1 MVEAAL
7 YQDGVRVST
16 PASLADTFRELRE
29 QQDGMAWIGLA
40 RPTEA
45 EILSLAAE
53 FDLHPL
59 AVEDA
64 MEAHQRPKLER
75 YGDTLFV
82 VLRAARYLDAPEEVD
97 FGELHVF
104 VGPDFLITVRH
115 GAAPDLSAVR
125 RRMEETPEL
134 LKLGPEAVLYAILDA
149 VVDGY
154 APVVAGVQ
162 NDIDEIET
170 EVFRGDPEVSRRI
183 YELSRE
189 MVEFQ
194 RATRPLVGML
204 HGLMA
209 GFAKYGTDEELQRY
223 LRDVADHVTHTSE
236 RVDGFR
242 QALTDILTVNAT
254 LVTQQQNA
262 EMRALAEAGFEQNEE
277 IKKISSWAA
286 ILFAPTLVGTI
297 YGMNFEHMPELQLE
311 LRIPLRDRPDG
322 GGLRQFVRD
331 FQAAGLALTTS
342 CRAQFFCGLC
352 SRIGAT
358 IRPPGRH
365 RPGSSSAGEA
375 AGGTAGSW
383 ETAAAGAW
391 TRHEATARTT
401 RPARGSLPQP
411 GPAPP
416 AVAGAA
422 HPRRPHRAHRM
433 GRRLPP
439 ARLPHPGSR
448 VTDMPELHTRLLADV
463 IALGSPYPLVLT
475 GGYAVRAHHL
485 INRPSQDLDVATENP
500 APMADIAATLPP
512 AWKQLD
518 VLVRPG
524 RGQEPTRHGVRL
536 CRGRCEA
543 VFGTGESQVADWG
556 VDAPGTGSTS
566 HLCSAS
572 PLRGL
577 GTRTVPVSGEAG
589 AITRFLSR
597 RV

>member
-1 MVEAAL
+1 MSERRARPVPAAKSIRKSVWRRGMTPSGPPSAEPPKPHPAPSPTTEAEPRSIVQAAL
-7 YQDGVRVST
+7 YRDGVRVST
-16 PASLADTFRELRE
+16 PESLAETFRELRK

-45 EILSLAAE
+45 EILSLADE

-75 YGDTLFV
+75 YGETLFV

-115 GAAPDLSAVR
+115 GAAPDLSVVR
-125 RRMEETPEL
+125 RRMEESPEL

-154 APVVAGVQ
+154 VPVVSGVQ

-170 EVFRGDPEVSRRI
+170 EVFSGDPWVSRRI

-204 HGLMA
+204 HSLMA

-297 YGMNFEHMPELQLE
+297 YGMNFDHMPEL
-311 LRIPLRDRPDG
+311 R
-322 GGLRQFVRD
+322 
-331 FQAAGLALTTS
+331 
-342 CRAQFFCGLC
+342 
-352 SRIGAT
+352 
-358 IRPPGRH
+358 
-365 RPGSSSAGEA
+365 
-375 AGGTAGSW
+375 W
-383 ETAAAGAW
+383 
-391 TRHEATARTT
+391 
-401 RPARGSLPQP
+401 
-411 GPAPP
+411 
-416 AVAGAA
+416 
-422 HPRRPHRAHRM
+422 
-433 GRRLPP
+433 
-439 ARLPHPGSR
+439 
-448 VTDMPELHTRLLADV
+448 
-463 IALGSPYPLVLT
+463 
-475 GGYAVRAHHL
+475 
-485 INRPSQDLDVATENP
+485 
-500 APMADIAATLPP
+500 
-512 AWKQLD
+512 
-518 VLVRPG
+518 
-524 RGQEPTRHGVRL
+524 
-536 CRGRCEA
+536 
-543 VFGTGESQVADWG
+543 VFGYPFAIVLMAMVCASLYIIFKRRDW
-556 VDAPGTGSTS
+556 
-566 HLCSAS
+566 L
-572 PLRGL
+572 
-577 GTRTVPVSGEAG
+577 
-589 AITRFLSR
+589 
-597 RV
+597 

>member
-1 MVEAAL
+1 MSDRRARRPVPPSRGGRKPVWRRAVPEATPPPADPPAPRPAPAEPVPAEVGSVVQAAL
-7 YQDGVRVST
+7 YRDGTRVAN
-16 PASLADTFRELRE
+16 PATLADTFRELRE
-29 QQDGMAWIGLA
+29 QPDGMAWIGLA
-40 RPTEA
+40 RPTEE

-75 YGDTLFV
+75 YGETLFV
-82 VLRAARYLDAPEEVD
+82 VLRAARYLDASEEVD

-104 VGPDFLITVRH
+104 IGPDFLITVRH

-170 EVFRGDPEVSRRI
+170 EVFGGDPWVSRRI

-297 YGMNFEHMPELQLE
+297 YGMNF
-311 LRIPLRDRPDG
+311 D
-322 GGLRQFVRD
+322 
-331 FQAAGLALTTS
+331 
-342 CRAQFFCGLC
+342 
-352 SRIGAT
+352 
-358 IRPPGRH
+358 
-365 RPGSSSAGEA
+365 
-375 AGGTAGSW
+375 
-383 ETAAAGAW
+383 
-391 TRHEATARTT
+391 
-401 RPARGSLPQP
+401 
-411 GPAPP
+411 
-416 AVAGAA
+416 
-422 HPRRPHRAHRM
+422 
-433 GRRLPP
+433 
-439 ARLPHPGSR
+439 
-448 VTDMPELHTRLLADV
+448 DMPEL
-463 IALGSPYPLVLT
+463 GWSFGYPFAIGL
-475 GGYAVRAHHL
+475 
-485 INRPSQDLDVATENP
+485 
-500 APMADIAATLPP
+500 M
-512 AWKQLD
+512 
-518 VLVRPG
+518 
-524 RGQEPTRHGVRL
+524 GVVCVSLYFIFKR
-536 CRGRCEA
+536 R
-543 VFGTGESQVADWG
+543 DW
-556 VDAPGTGSTS
+556 
-566 HLCSAS
+566 L
-572 PLRGL
+572 
-577 GTRTVPVSGEAG
+577 
-589 AITRFLSR
+589 
-597 RV
+597 

>member
-1 MVEAAL
+1 VWRRAAPPSPPHETPAPARGTAAARPSADPAGIVQSAL
-7 YQDGVRVST
+7 YQDGVRVSSPDT
-16 PASLADTFRELRE
+16 LAETYRVLRS
-29 QQDGMAWIGLA
+29 QPSGMAWIGLA
-40 RPTEA
+40 RPTER
-45 EILSLAAE
+45 ELHSLAEE

-97 FGELHVF
+97 FAELHVF
-104 VGPDFLITVRH
+104 VGPDFVITVRH

-170 EVFRGDPEVSRRI
+170 EVFRGHPEVSRRI

-209 GFAKYGTDEELQRY
+209 GFSKYGTDEELQRY
-223 LRDVADHVTHTSE
+223 LRDVADHVTHISE

-242 QALTDILTVNAT
+242 QALTEILTVNAT

-297 YGMNFEHMPELQLE
+297 YGMNFDHMPELHWAFGYPFAVL
-311 LRIPLRDRPDG
+311 LMAVVCTSLYVVFKRRDW
-322 GGLRQFVRD
+322 L
-331 FQAAGLALTTS
+331 
-342 CRAQFFCGLC
+342 
-352 SRIGAT
+352 
-358 IRPPGRH
+358 
-365 RPGSSSAGEA
+365 
-375 AGGTAGSW
+375 
-383 ETAAAGAW
+383 
-391 TRHEATARTT
+391 
-401 RPARGSLPQP
+401 
-411 GPAPP
+411 
-416 AVAGAA
+416 
-422 HPRRPHRAHRM
+422 
-433 GRRLPP
+433 
-439 ARLPHPGSR
+439 
-448 VTDMPELHTRLLADV
+448 
-463 IALGSPYPLVLT
+463 
-475 GGYAVRAHHL
+475 
-485 INRPSQDLDVATENP
+485 
-500 APMADIAATLPP
+500 
-512 AWKQLD
+512 
-518 VLVRPG
+518 
-524 RGQEPTRHGVRL
+524 
-536 CRGRCEA
+536 
-543 VFGTGESQVADWG
+543 
-556 VDAPGTGSTS
+556 
-566 HLCSAS
+566 
-572 PLRGL
+572 
-577 GTRTVPVSGEAG
+577 
-589 AITRFLSR
+589 
-597 RV
+597 

>member
-1 MVEAAL
+1 MAERRARQASKSGRKSAWRRALTPPTAPAARPAPPREDAAEPKPTEPRSVVQSAL
-7 YQDGVRVST
+7 YRDGVRISS
-16 PASLADTFRELRE
+16 PASLADTFRELR
-29 QQDGMAWIGLA
+29 DRAGGMAWIGLA
-40 RPTEA
+40 RPTEG
-45 EILSLAAE
+45 ELLSLAAE

-104 VGPDFLITVRH
+104 VGPDFVITVRH

-154 APVVAGVQ
+154 TPVVAGVQ

-170 EVFRGDPEVSRRI
+170 EVFGGDPWVSRRI

-194 RATRPLVGML
+194 RAARPLVGML

-277 IKKISSWAA
+277 IKKISAWAA

-297 YGMNFEHMPELQLE
+297 YGMNF
-311 LRIPLRDRPDG
+311 D
-322 GGLRQFVRD
+322 
-331 FQAAGLALTTS
+331 
-342 CRAQFFCGLC
+342 
-352 SRIGAT
+352 
-358 IRPPGRH
+358 
-365 RPGSSSAGEA
+365 
-375 AGGTAGSW
+375 
-383 ETAAAGAW
+383 
-391 TRHEATARTT
+391 
-401 RPARGSLPQP
+401 
-411 GPAPP
+411 
-416 AVAGAA
+416 
-422 HPRRPHRAHRM
+422 
-433 GRRLPP
+433 
-439 ARLPHPGSR
+439 
-448 VTDMPELHTRLLADV
+448 DMPELSWSFGYPFA
-463 IALGSPYPLVLT
+463 IALM
-475 GGYAVRAHHL
+475 AVVCISLYVIFKR
-485 INRPSQDLDVATENP
+485 R
-500 APMADIAATLPP
+500 
-512 AWKQLD
+512 
-518 VLVRPG
+518 
-524 RGQEPTRHGVRL
+524 
-536 CRGRCEA
+536 
-543 VFGTGESQVADWG
+543 DW
-556 VDAPGTGSTS
+556 
-566 HLCSAS
+566 L
-572 PLRGL
+572 
-577 GTRTVPVSGEAG
+577 
-589 AITRFLSR
+589 
-597 RV
+597 

>member
-1 MVEAAL
+1 MSERRDRPTPENGRKPAWRRALTQAAAPSVGSSAPRPDPVPAEPAETASIVQAAL
-7 YQDGVRVST
+7 YRDGVRVSS
-16 PASLADTFRELRE
+16 PPSLADTFRELRE
-29 QQDGMAWIGLA
+29 QPDGMAWIGLA

-45 EILSLAAE
+45 ELLSLAAE

-125 RRMEETPEL
+125 RRMEDSPEL

-223 LRDVADHVTHTSE
+223 LRDVADHVTHISE

-297 YGMNFEHMPELQLE
+297 YGMNF
-311 LRIPLRDRPDG
+311 R
-322 GGLRQFVRD
+322 
-331 FQAAGLALTTS
+331 
-342 CRAQFFCGLC
+342 
-352 SRIGAT
+352 
-358 IRPPGRH
+358 
-365 RPGSSSAGEA
+365 
-375 AGGTAGSW
+375 
-383 ETAAAGAW
+383 
-391 TRHEATARTT
+391 
-401 RPARGSLPQP
+401 
-411 GPAPP
+411 
-416 AVAGAA
+416 
-422 HPRRPHRAHRM
+422 
-433 GRRLPP
+433 
-439 ARLPHPGSR
+439 
-448 VTDMPELHTRLLADV
+448 DMPELHW
-463 IALGSPYPLVLT
+463 GFGYPFAIVLM
-475 GGYAVRAHHL
+475 AVVCTSLYIIFKR
-485 INRPSQDLDVATENP
+485 R
-500 APMADIAATLPP
+500 
-512 AWKQLD
+512 
-518 VLVRPG
+518 
-524 RGQEPTRHGVRL
+524 
-536 CRGRCEA
+536 
-543 VFGTGESQVADWG
+543 DW
-556 VDAPGTGSTS
+556 
-566 HLCSAS
+566 L
-572 PLRGL
+572 
-577 GTRTVPVSGEAG
+577 
-589 AITRFLSR
+589 
-597 RV
+597 